1 MGHIYRSAKI
11 FDVWLGEE
19 ADGSD
24 TVSTFVPILL
34 DTEQKQRV
42 ENDERSIMEL
52 TATDRRKYGL
62 PYWIDLRYLSLL
74 LVVSRPWFS
83 RVWIIQEPSL
93 GSNIMVYCCRWHMP
107 WNSFTQAVEWVIEL
121 GLNIFFSKSM
131 TVITR
136 SLLNGLSKRSH
147 PACNRGFLRFL
158 SAIALQMLPSP
169 KTKSMLSP
177 A

>member
-74 LVVSRPWFS
+74 LVVSRPWLS
-83 RVWIIQEPSL
+83 RVWIIQELSL

-121 GLNIFFSKSM
+121 GLNIFF
-131 TVITR
+131 
-136 SLLNGLSKRSH
+136 
-147 PACNRGFLRFL
+147 PNR
-158 SAIALQMLPSP
+158 
-169 KTKSMLSP
+169 
-177 A
+177 

>member
-34 DTEQKQRV
+34 DTELKQRV

-52 TATDRRKYGL
+52 TATYRRKYGL

-83 RVWIIQEPSL
+83 RVCVSW
-93 GSNIMVYCCRWHMP
+93 
-107 WNSFTQAVEWVIEL
+107 FT
-121 GLNIFFSKSM
+121 
-131 TVITR
+131 
-136 SLLNGLSKRSH
+136 
-147 PACNRGFLRFL
+147 GFLYFVL
-158 SAIALQMLPSP
+158 YFDP
-169 KTKSMLSP
+169 
-177 A
+177 